1 MSTIVAMTR
10 LMIGSVATR
19 GRLIAMGLLGLVG
32 VVIAIAVS
40 TADDLEDSIAAELLS
55 SFGLTL
61 FVPIVV
67 LVVAS
72 ATLGSLV
79 EDDTLVYLW
88 LRPIGRWQ
96 VVAAAF
102 LGSLIVLL
110 PLVLIP
116 LLAMALI
123 LGDGGDLAG
132 ITVASLV
139 GVVGYGSVFTL
150 LGLLTQRALAWGLIY
165 ILVWEGFVAGLS
177 RTAGWLAIRTYTRS
191 ALAQISDVINVVD
204 DPVATATTII
214 VAIAIAGVSFALT
227 TGRLR
232 TMTVA

>member
-1 MSTIVAMTR
+1 MSTVIAMTK

-19 GRLIAMGLLGLVG
+19 GRLIAMGLLGLLG
-32 VVIAIAVS
+32 VVIAIAVN
-40 TADDLEDSIAAELLS
+40 TADDVEDSIAAELLS

-72 ATLGSLV
+72 ATLGTLV

-96 VVAAAF
+96 VVAAAL
-102 LGSLIVLL
+102 LGSLVVLV

-116 LLAMALI
+116 LLAMAAI

-132 ITVASLV
+132 ITVASIV
-139 GVVGYGSVFTL
+139 GVIGYGSVFTL

-165 ILVWEGFVAGLS
+165 ILVWEGFIAGLS
-177 RTAGWLAIRTYTRS
+177 RTAGWFAIRTYTRS
-191 ALAQISDVINVVD
+191 ALAQVSDVIDLID
-204 DPVATATTII
+204 DPVATATAVI
-214 VAIAIAGVSFALT
+214 VAVAIAGVTFALT

-232 TMTVA
+232 TMNVA